1 MSLLYRPI
9 FVCSLICFR
18 LADSIFGAELP
29 SGTAQRIAT
38 VERSLIPATQ
48 SQDGSPHTIAER
60 LRDIRVP
67 GLSVAVITQYRIEWA
82 KGYGLADVA
91 DERPVTIKTLFQ
103 AGSVSKP
110 VAALAA
116 LRLVEQGVLDLDGD
130 VNRWLKAWK
139 VPENEFTRQHP
150 VELRGLLSHTAG
162 LSVQGF
168 SGYAVGTSLPT
179 VPQILDGS
187 KPANSAPVRVVR
199 TPGRD
204 YRYSGGGT
212 TVMQQL
218 LVDVTGRPFPNLLH
232 DTVLRPLEMT
242 SSTYQQPLPHELES
256 TAATGYR
263 PSGKAVSGRWHVYPE
278 MAAAGLWSTPSDLA
292 RYVIEIQLTHE
303 GKSQKVLSQN
313 MVKQMLTK
321 QAEGADGPIG
331 LGPFVHEVGSSRYFE
346 HDGGDD
352 GFVCKFVGYLDRG
365 QGAVVMTN
373 SDTGGQLVR
382 EVLNAIAEVYG
393 WPSWPGSENTCQ

>member
-1 MSLLYRPI
+1 MRLSTATIFCLLLLHTQT
-9 FVCSLICFR
+9 V
-18 LADSIFGAELP
+18 DSISASETSAE
-29 SGTAQRIAT
+29 AEQRIAE
-38 VERSLIPATQ
+38 VERNLVSTTRSDDRSPRNITQ
-48 SQDGSPHTIAER
+48 RMTDA
-60 LRDIRVP
+60 RVP
-67 GLSVAVITQYRIEWA
+67 GVSVVVINHYQIEWA

-91 DERPVTIKTLFQ
+91 DELPVTTNTLFQ

-110 VAALAA
+110 VAALAV

-130 VNRWLKAWK
+130 VNQWLKAWK
-139 VPENEFTRQHP
+139 VPENDFTREHP

-168 SGYAVGTSLPT
+168 SGYAVGTPLPT

-187 KPANSAPVRVVR
+187 KPANSAPVRVFR
-199 TPGRD
+199 TPGQG

-218 LVDVTGRPFPNLLH
+218 LVDVKGRPFPDLLREM
-232 DTVLRPLEMT
+232 VLKPLEMT
-242 SSTYQQPLPHELES
+242 SSTYQQPLPKELES

-263 PSGKAVSGRWHVYPE
+263 PSGKAVSGRWHIYPE

-292 RYVIEIQLTHE
+292 RYVIEIQLAYE

-321 QAEGADGPIG
+321 QADGLDGPIG
-331 LGPFVHEVGSSRYFE
+331 LGPFVHEAESSRYFE

-365 QGAVVMTN
+365 QGAIVMTN
-373 SDTGGQLVR
+373 SDTGGRLVR
-382 EVLNAIAEVYG
+382 EVLNAIAEVYE
-393 WPSWPGSENTCQ
+393 WPSWSCTQK